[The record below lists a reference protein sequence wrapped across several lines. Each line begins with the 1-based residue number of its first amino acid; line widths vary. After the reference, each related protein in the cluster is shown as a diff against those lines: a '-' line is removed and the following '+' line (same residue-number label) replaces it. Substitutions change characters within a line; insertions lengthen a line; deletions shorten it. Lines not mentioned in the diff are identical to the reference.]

1 MPRRERKETVK
12 KNNSSPLGLYTIGI
26 AALFLAGF
34 FLLVVFGA
42 QSYRNTVAEQNGNM
56 HTRALLSYLATT
68 VKGYDSRGAVSVRED
83 PAAGKVLWLEDGD
96 SGYAVRIY
104 RRDGMLLEDYA
115 ADSLELRPEDAQT
128 IGVGGIF
135 RHVEADADVGL
146 RTEIVDF
153 VGADFLEQAAQVAG
167 IRQISII
174 PCCMNQIKRSI
185 ILLISSMILVRQQIE
200 KPGVLCFLLKQ

>member
-1 MPRRERKETVK
+1 MKQSER
-12 KNNSSPLGLYTIGI
+12 NPLGFYTIGI

-115 ADSLELRPEDAQT
+115 ADSLDLRPEDAQT
-128 IGVGGIF
+128 IGETALFEPELSPGGLLRI
-135 RHVEADADVGL
+135 RTDAGQVLLQL
-146 RTEIVDF
+146 RTGGPAENGEV
-153 VGADFLEQAAQVAG
+153 Q
-167 IRQISII
+167 
-174 PCCMNQIKRSI
+174 P
-185 ILLISSMILVRQQIE
+185 
-200 KPGVLCFLLKQ
+200 